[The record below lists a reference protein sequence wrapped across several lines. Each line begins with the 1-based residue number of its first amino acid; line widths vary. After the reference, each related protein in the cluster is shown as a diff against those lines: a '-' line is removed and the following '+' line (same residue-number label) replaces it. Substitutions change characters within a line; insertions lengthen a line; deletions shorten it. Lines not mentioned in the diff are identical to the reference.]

1 MINNIFVSSRLG
13 SVIPAV
19 WTGPPFLTPS
29 NAHLPFAFSVKRSSV
44 VFRNSHTNRTA
55 EIFIMSTFS
64 LYRGDSNYQRVAPP
78 TTIYEKNQWE
88 SSNSGNRH
96 LVSCFDIISVANILI
111 FPLRFCKTTL
121 TWWSHYTSYTFSHKF
136 IYKLAFFFGCFPS
149 RFFLVLVINCF
160 IYNEWEVMWY
170 TCTWDERT
178 CWIAFSVLP
187 DS

>member
-1 MINNIFVSSRLG
+1 MYNIINNIFVSSRLG

-19 WTGPPFLTPS
+19 WTGPPLFLTPS

-55 EIFIMSTFS
+55 EMFIMSTFS

-96 LVSCFDIISVANILI
+96 LVSCFDIISVANILV
-111 FPLRFCKTTL
+111 FPLPFFRNTQ
-121 TWWSHYTSYTFSHKF
+121 TFREVVIFHTHWPIKF
-136 IYKLAFFFGCFPS
+136 IYKFAAFLFFFLLLSFTV
-149 RFFLVLVINCF
+149 FVVL
-160 IYNEWEVMWY
+160 Y
-170 TCTWDERT
+170 
-178 CWIAFSVLP
+178 L
-187 DS
+187 